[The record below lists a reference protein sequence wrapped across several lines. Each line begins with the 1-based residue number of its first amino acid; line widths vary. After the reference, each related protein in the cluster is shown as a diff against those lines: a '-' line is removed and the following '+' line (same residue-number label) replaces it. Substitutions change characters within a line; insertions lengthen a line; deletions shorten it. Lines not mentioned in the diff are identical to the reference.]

1 MVSARGA
8 WEACGPRGRDGEGQ
22 TDDDEPSRPCQI
34 LWLSFTCDLVLG
46 FGILRQSPHWP
57 VTVFL
62 GTGYCQS
69 RKPLELEPEEIKIGV
84 VVRRPLAVVT
94 GD

>member
-1 MVSARGA
+1 MSNTVAFLHMRSCFRI
-8 WEACGPRGRDGEGQ
+8 WDSEAITP
-22 TDDDEPSRPCQI
+22 
-34 LWLSFTCDLVLG
+34 LA
-46 FGILRQSPHWP
+46 